1 MNKLFKFI
9 ILILILQACSYEPI
23 YLNKNYNFQFSN
35 INLLGDEQINKK
47 IKNFLIYNAN
57 GDKSYGINL
66 KTSKRREIVTSDLK
80 GDPKIYKI
88 IINLKYQIYQ
98 NEKEIKQ
105 DQIYKQVT
113 YKSIKDKF
121 ELSQYENNIL
131 KNLSDNISKEIL
143 LAVKILSQ

>member
-66 KTSKRREIVTSDLK
+66 KTSKKREIVTSDSK

-88 IINLKYQIYQ
+88 IINR
-98 NEKEIKQ
+98 
-105 DQIYKQVT
+105 T
-113 YKSIKDKF
+113 KF
-121 ELSQYENNIL
+121 INR
-131 KNLSDNISKEIL
+131 
-143 LAVKILSQ
+143 

>member
-66 KTSKRREIVTSDLK
+66 KTSKRREIVTSDSK

>member
-23 YLNKNYNFQFSN
+23 VLNKNYNFQFSN

-66 KTSKRREIVTSDLK
+66 KTSKRREIVTSDSK

>member
-1 MNKLFKFI
+1 MNKFFKFL
-9 ILILILQACSYEPI
+9 ILILILQGCTYEPI
-23 YLNKNYNFQFSN
+23 YLNKNYNFRFSN
-35 INLLGDEQINKK
+35 INLLGDEQINNI
-47 IKNFLIYNAN
+47 IKNFLIYNTN
-57 GDKSYGINL
+57 GEEIYSVNL
-66 KTSKRREIVTSDLK
+66 NTSRKREIVSSDSK

-88 IINLKYQIYQ
+88 IINLKYQLYQ

-105 DQIYKQVT
+105 DQISKHVT

-121 ELSQYENNIL
+121 ELSQYEDNII

>member
-66 KTSKRREIVTSDLK
+66 KTSKKREIVTSDSK

>member
-1 MNKLFKFI
+1 MNKFFKFL
-9 ILILILQACSYEPI
+9 ILILILQGCTYEPI
-23 YLNKNYNFQFSN
+23 YLNKNYNFRFSN
-35 INLLGDEQINKK
+35 INLLGDEQINNI

-57 GDKSYGINL
+57 GEEIYSVNL
-66 KTSKRREIVTSDLK
+66 NTSRKREIVSSDSK

-88 IINLKYQIYQ
+88 IINLKFQLYQ

-105 DQIYKQVT
+105 DQISKHVT

-121 ELSQYENNIL
+121 ELSQYEDNII

>member
-66 KTSKRREIVTSDLK
+66 KTSKRREIVTSDSK

-98 NEKEIKQ
+98 NEIEIKQ